1 VQKFITIF
9 VLSLVVSNYTKA
21 QHCPWDG
28 SSFIMIDPP
37 ADIRIISI
45 HLVDS
50 TGAKVISNW
59 YSGPDNP
66 RVDTARFWKNDEI
79 DPQENTLNRRAYH
92 FSFAKNFYVLSFGQ
106 FQREMKYQLSMLY
119 EKNNK
124 THKTY
129 YPLSKENIHILCTD
143 NKELWG
149 GKIPPLK
156 PLL

>member
-1 VQKFITIF
+1 VKRHSFIAILFIF
-9 VLSLVVSNYTKA
+9 AFFHTKA

-50 TGAKVISNW
+50 AGVKVTSNW

-79 DPQENTLNRRAYH
+79 DPKDNTLNRRAYH
-92 FSFAKNFYVLSFGQ
+92 FSFAKNYYVLSFGQ
-106 FQREMKYQLSMLY
+106 FHREMKYQLSMLY

-129 YPLSKENIHILCTD
+129 YPLSKENIHVLCSD

-149 GKIPPLK
+149 GNIPPLK